1 MFDFIY
7 LFWQANDMIVMGLDV
22 GDKRIGVAVSDG
34 LGLTAQGIDTVSR
47 DNYVDALKS
56 IIEEYEVKSVVV
68 GIPRMLNGTIGI
80 QAEKVLE
87 FIEDLKAGIQLPVF
101 LWDERFSTVAAERVL
116 LEANM
121 SRKKRK
127 TLRDKVAA
135 IVILQNYLDSRK
147 S

>member
-7 LFWQANDMIVMGLDV
+7 LFWQANEMRVMGLDV

-47 DNYVDALKS
+47 DKYVDALKN
-56 IIEEYEVKSVVV
+56 IIEEYEVKSIVV
-68 GIPRMLNGTIGI
+68 GIPRMLDGTIGI

-87 FIEDLKAGIQLPVF
+87 FIEDLKAAMQLPVF
-101 LWDERFSTVAAERVL
+101 LWDERLSTVAAERVL
-116 LEANM
+116 LEADM

-127 TLRDKVAA
+127 TLRDKVSA

>member
-1 MFDFIY
+1 
-7 LFWQANDMIVMGLDV
+7 MIVMGLDV

-47 DNYVDALKS
+47 DQYEDALKN
-56 IIEEYEVKSVVV
+56 IIDEYEVKSVVV
-68 GIPRMLNGTIGI
+68 GIPRMLDGTIGI

-87 FIEDLKAGIQLPVF
+87 FIEDLKVAIQLPVF
-101 LWDERFSTVAAERVL
+101 LWDERLSTAAAERVL
-116 LEANM
+116 LEADM

-127 TLRDKVAA
+127 ALRDKVSA

>member
-1 MFDFIY
+1 
-7 LFWQANDMIVMGLDV
+7 MIVMGLDV

-87 FIEDLKAGIQLPVF
+87 FIEDLKAAIQLPVF

>member
-1 MFDFIY
+1 
-7 LFWQANDMIVMGLDV
+7 MIVMGLDV

-34 LGLTAQGIDTVSR
+34 LGLTAHWIDTVSR
-47 DNYVDALKS
+47 DRYVDALKN

-87 FIEDLKAGIQLPVF
+87 FIEDLKAAIQLPVF
-101 LWDERFSTVAAERVL
+101 LWDERLSTVAAERVL

>member
-1 MFDFIY
+1 
-7 LFWQANDMIVMGLDV
+7 MIVMGLDV

-47 DNYVDALKS
+47 DNYVDALKN

-87 FIEDLKAGIQLPVF
+87 FIEDLKAAIQLPVF
-101 LWDERFSTVAAERVL
+101 LWDERLSTVAAERVL

>member
-1 MFDFIY
+1 
-7 LFWQANDMIVMGLDV
+7 MIVMGLDV

-87 FIEDLKAGIQLPVF
+87 FIEDLKVGIQLPIF